1 MSKDKLS
8 PEGEVIAAYGAAMV
22 AAFQVLLNCLEENEA
37 VHPGQFPEA
46 LRVYM
51 EMVKS
56 KKGDMNDMTLAV
68 LHDFRMATFELIAHA
83 SDSERNARR
92 GEIGRS
98 DHINDYSIKQRRH
111 SDLNCEKRGNFL
123 QQMSTASKVGWL
135 VAAKI
140 LRLARSTMSKGPD
153 PPTVS

>member
-1 MSKDKLS
+1 MPKDKLS

-56 KKGDMNDMTLAV
+56 KKGDVSDMTLSM
-68 LHDFRMATFELIAHA
+68 LHDTRMATL
-83 SDSERNARR
+83 D
-92 GEIGRS
+92 
-98 DHINDYSIKQRRH
+98 
-111 SDLNCEKRGNFL
+111 
-123 QQMSTASKVGWL
+123 
-135 VAAKI
+135 
-140 LRLARSTMSKGPD
+140 
-153 PPTVS
+153 